1 MKVMENGVLEATKLI
16 SEARKEGQVI
26 KEATVLQIA
35 SILSIGELNDYQE
48 ATLRTWN
55 NKTDFGGR
63 VSNAALGLTGK
74 LVKLLILLKSNLSWA
89 WFSTIALPRRRGR
102 KYL

>member
-35 SILSIGELNDYQE
+35 SILSIGELND
-48 ATLRTWN
+48 
-55 NKTDFGGR
+55 
-63 VSNAALGLTGK
+63 
-74 LVKLLILLKSNLSWA
+74 
-89 WFSTIALPRRRGR
+89 
-102 KYL
+102 

>member
-1 MKVMENGVLEATKLI
+1 MNIMENGVLEATKLI
-16 SEARKEGQVI
+16 SEARQEGQVI

-63 VSNAALGLTGK
+63 VSNAALGLTGEAGE
-74 LVKLLILLKSNLSWA
+74 VASNTPFSIMFIL
-89 WFSTIALPRRRGR
+89 FSPS
-102 KYL
+102 YLANS